1 MSGKFCVYTQRGPVQ
16 EGVSYIM
23 KAGNTVQQ
31 QTAARNGYYVVYL
44 FTIGLFLGILIVN
57 VGYDTWIGDG
67 SLLGADM
74 IARLKNSVPD
84 GSGLFG
90 YVLKHRLFTVCMLG
104 LLATTMIGLPAVC
117 GYVCYM
123 GLSAGCLLSV
133 AVIRYGIRGLFLM
146 AAGIF
151 PQGLMLVP
159 GYAAMF
165 IWAVGVNR
173 MLYFRGAG
181 REPYTGYGRQAYL
194 KKALQ
199 MAGIIVIVIIG
210 CLLESY
216 VNPKILQ
223 FVLKI
228 F

>member
-1 MSGKFCVYTQRGPVQ
+1 MSGKSCVYTQREPVQ
-16 EGVSYIM
+16 DGVFYIM

-57 VGYDTWIGDG
+57 VGYDAWIGDG

-84 GSGLFG
+84 GRGLFG

-104 LLATTMIGLPAVC
+104 LLATTMIGLPVVC

-199 MAGIIVIVIIG
+199 MVGIIVIVIIG

>member
-1 MSGKFCVYTQRGPVQ
+1 M
-16 EGVSYIM
+16 
-23 KAGNTVQQ
+23 QQ
-31 QTAARNGYYVVYL
+31 QVSTRNGYYVVYL

-57 VGYDTWIGDG
+57 IGYDTWIGKG

-74 IARLKNSVPD
+74 IVRLKDSILD
-84 GSGLFG
+84 GNGLFV

-133 AVIRYGIRGLFLM
+133 AVIRYGIRGLLLM

-151 PQGLMLVP
+151 PQGILLIP
-159 GYAAMF
+159 GYAALF
-165 IWAVGVNR
+165 IWAIGVNR
-173 MLYFRGAG
+173 MLYFHGVN
-181 REPYTGYGRQAYL
+181 REYYIGYGRQAYL
-194 KKALQ
+194 KRGMQ
-199 MAGIIVIVIIG
+199 MVGIIIVVMIG

>member
-1 MSGKFCVYTQRGPVQ
+1 MG
-16 EGVSYIM
+16 
-23 KAGNTVQQ
+23 VQQ
-31 QTAARNGYYVVYL
+31 TTKNSYFILYM

-57 VGYDTWIGDG
+57 IGYDGWIGEG

-74 IARLKNSVPD
+74 IARLKNSVAD
-84 GSGLFG
+84 SRGLFG
-90 YVLKHRLFTVCMLG
+90 YVLKHRLFTICMLG
-104 LLATTMIGLPAVC
+104 ILGTTVIGLPALCV
-117 GYVCYM
+117 YVCYM

-133 AVIRYGIRGLFLM
+133 SVIRYGIRGLFLM

-151 PQGLMLVP
+151 PQGIVLVP
-159 GYAAMF
+159 GYVALF
-165 IWAVGVNR
+165 IWVAGVNR
-173 MLYFRGAG
+173 MLYSHGIDG
-181 REPYTGYGRQAYL
+181 GYYGVYGRKSYL

-199 MAGIIVIVIIG
+199 MAGIIAVVIVG